1 VHRGREGGGGV
12 KILEFVT
19 ALEAIQKQHGD
30 IPVALGSIMG
40 GHYEPTPDVEEVKLD
55 VRVGKRIVE
64 MLTLCVVVG

>member
-1 VHRGREGGGGV
+1 
-12 KILEFVT
+12 
-19 ALEAIQKQHGD
+19 
-30 IPVALGSIMG
+30 MG